1 MSLADLLAQK
11 KSPIVKKWCEVVV
24 RTYPE
29 GGQSFLK
36 TKKNQFSNPVG
47 HTIAEGIESIYDEL
61 LKGAKSDKIPL
72 SIDNILRVRAVQDF
86 FPSRAVDFVFGLKRV
101 IRKELGKEILKEGIS
116 EEWAEFESRIDDLAL
131 LSFDVY
137 MQCRQ
142 KVFDIRVSAVKNQ
155 SHKLLKMAGLAYDLP
170 DDYELPGYEGNLQEG
185 QVNTTEERIT

>member
-24 RTYPE
+24 QTYPE

-86 FPSRAVDFVFGLKRV
+86 FPSRAVDFVFGLKKV

-170 DDYELPGYEGNLQEG
+170 ENYESPDYEGGLKEG
-185 QVNTTEERIT
+185 QTHLSE